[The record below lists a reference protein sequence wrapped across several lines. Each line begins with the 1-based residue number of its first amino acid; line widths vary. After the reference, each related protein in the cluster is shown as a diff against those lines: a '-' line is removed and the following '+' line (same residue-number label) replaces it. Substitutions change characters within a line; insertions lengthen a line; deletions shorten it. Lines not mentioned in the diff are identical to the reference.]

1 MDKCPI
7 DKLDQAIAGILDE
20 YGDEVTDNLAEIT
33 KRVTKEGAKTAKA
46 EAKGEFR
53 GTGKYAKGWTSTVET
68 GRLSTQG
75 TIYNKDLPGLPHL
88 LEYGHANRGGG
99 RTPGRPH
106 LKAVEQR
113 VVKQFERLVVNTL

>member
-1 MDKCPI
+1 MDKCPL
-7 DKLDQAIAGILDE
+7 DKMDQAIAEILDE
-20 YGDEVTDNLAEIT
+20 YGDEVVGNLEEIT
-33 KRVTKEGAKTAKA
+33 KRVAKEGAKTAKA
-46 EAKGEFR
+46 EAKGKFR

-99 RTPGRPH
+99 RTPGKPH

-113 VVKQFERLVVNTL
+113 VIKQFERLVTDTL

>member
-1 MDKCPI
+1 MDKCPL
-7 DKLDQAIAGILDE
+7 DKMDQAIAEILDE
-20 YGDEVTDNLAEIT
+20 YGDEVVGNLAEIT
-33 KRVTKEGAKTAKA
+33 QRVAKEGVKTIRA
-46 EAKGEFR
+46 ESKSKFG

-99 RTPGRPH
+99 RTPGKPH

-113 VVKQFERLVVNTL
+113 VIKQFERLVTDTL

>member
-1 MDKCPI
+1 MDKCPL
-7 DKLDQAIAGILDE
+7 DKMDQAIAEILDE
-20 YGDEVTDNLAEIT
+20 YGDEVVGNLAEIT
-33 KRVTKEGAKTAKA
+33 QRVAKEGAKTAKA
-46 EAKGEFR
+46 EAKGKFG

-99 RTPGRPH
+99 RTPGKPH

-113 VVKQFERLVVNTL
+113 VIKQFERLVTDTL